1 MSDRLPTEHETFD
14 PVFANAK
21 RETKVLLFTFL
32 AFMVWSVGVSFYLGY
47 GVEPEIIETRI
58 LGMPRWVFW
67 GVLVPWV
74 VATLF
79 TIWFA
84 WFFMMNDSLD
94 VEPDDESQSE
104 LNRNHDHLA

>member
-1 MSDRLPTEHETFD
+1 MSDQSPSEPESLD

-21 RETKVLLFTFL
+21 RETKVLLVTFL
-32 AFMVWSVGVSFYLGY
+32 VFLVWSVGVSYYLGY
-47 GVEPEIIETRI
+47 GIDPEIIETRI
-58 LGMPRWVFW
+58 FGMPRWVFW
-67 GVLVPWV
+67 GVLVPWG

-94 VEPDDESQSE
+94 ETSDGQSSR
-104 LNRNHDHLA
+104 LNENQDHLA